1 MGRTANSSRIIGPA
15 KLARLPL
22 VLAVFAVA
30 LILAGEVIASPDG
43 PLTITVTYPT
53 ATTATFTWDNPNN
66 SSGSS
71 KFALYKGTCGVA
83 AEHLSGSGSGLT
95 YTLNTS
101 TWAAGAV
108 RCFRVR
114 FGTASTGYLDTTYFE
129 FTVPG
134 TLQSYTPG
142 TPAVSEF
149 AESGDGRGTA
159 TVFVPVTDASA
170 GATDVALAWT
180 VSPAPADWP
189 TAFYTTLTASER
201 DGTVGVTFDF
211 AGLLMYTAY
220 TVTVKLQGAADSTAG
235 TLTYEPIPE
244 HLRFPAPGILKVTD
258 ETPDNDETASLQV
271 TWSGAPAAPVT
282 GFWLRYNA
290 GDPLTPDAGQ
300 EKNIVRQLPPISR
313 SVGTVDIQVL
323 AYYEEDTEVTYQGQD
338 QTVPSGEIWFTT
350 WSEDY
355 TINIARPSEPGSH
368 VQPKE
373 AAPLVVDT
381 FERLLPVMGIPAEH
395 APNYALLFLFFL
407 TVGAGGFMYV
417 GTGGSPMSATLGGMV
432 AVIIW
437 SGLGWWWFGLPVPM
451 ALLPVVIIILVGG
464 TIVTS
469 RVLA

>member
-1 MGRTANSSRIIGPA
+1 MGRTANRSRIIGPA
-15 KLARLPL
+15 KLL
-22 VLAVFAVA
+22 VLAVFAVT

-43 PLTITVTYPT
+43 PVTITVTYPT

-66 SSGSS
+66 SAGSS

-83 AEHLSGSGSGLT
+83 AEHLSGSGGSFA

-108 RCFRVR
+108 RCFRVW
-114 FGTASTGYLDTTYFE
+114 FGTASTGSLDTTYFE

-201 DGTVGVTFDF
+201 DGTVGVVFNV
-211 AGLLMYTAY
+211 AGLLVYTAY

-235 TLTYEPIPE
+235 TLTYEPLPE
-244 HLRFPAPGILKVTD
+244 HLRFPAPGILTVSD
-258 ETPDNDETASLQV
+258 ETPDNDDTASLQV

-282 GFWLRYNA
+282 GFWLRYNE
-290 GDPLTPDAGQ
+290 GFPLTPNAGQ
-300 EKNIVRQLPPISR
+300 EKNIVRRLPPISR
-313 SVGTVDIQVL
+313 TVGTVEIEVL
-323 AYYEEDTEVTYQGQD
+323 AYYGEDTEVTYQGRD
-338 QTVPSGEIWFTT
+338 QTVPTGDIWFSI
-350 WSEDY
+350 WSKPY
-355 TINIARPSEPGSH
+355 TINISRPSEAGEYVP
-368 VQPKE
+368 PKE
-373 AAPLVVDT
+373 AAPLVVET
-381 FERLLPVMGIPAEH
+381 FEQLLPVMGIPAEH

-407 TVGAGGFMYV
+407 TVGVGGFLYV
-417 GTGGSPMSATLGGMV
+417 TTGGGAMSAALGGMA

-451 ALLPVVIIILVGG
+451 ALVPVVIIILGGG

>member
-1 MGRTANSSRIIGPA
+1 MGRTANSGRIIGPA
-15 KLARLPL
+15 KLLF
-22 VLAVFAVA
+22 LAVFAVA
-30 LILAGEVIASPDG
+30 LTLAGEVIASPDG
-43 PLTITVTYPT
+43 PLTISVTYPT

-66 SSGSS
+66 RSTGTN
-71 KFALYKGTCGVA
+71 FALYKGTCGVA
-83 AEHLSGSGSGLT
+83 ARPVNGGTSGLT
-95 YTLNTS
+95 YTANTS

-108 RCFRVR
+108 YCFRAR
-114 FGTASTGYLDTTYFE
+114 FGAASTGYLDTTDFE
-129 FTVPG
+129 FTFPG

-159 TVFVPVTDASA
+159 TVVVPVTDASA

-180 VSPAPADWP
+180 VSPALADLP
-189 TAFYTTLTASER
+189 PVVYTTLTASER

-211 AGLLMYTAY
+211 AGLSMYTAY
-220 TVTVKLQGAADSTAG
+220 TVSVKLQGAADSTAG
-235 TLTYEPIPE
+235 TLTYKPIPQ
-244 HLRFPAPGILKVTD
+244 HLRFPAPGILTATD
-258 ETPDNDETASLQV
+258 ETPDNDDTASLRV
-271 TWSGAPAAPVT
+271 TWSGAPAGPVT

-290 GDPLTPDAGQ
+290 GDPLTPDSGQ

-323 AYYEEDTEVTYQGQD
+323 AYYKEDTEVTYQGQD
-338 QTVPSGEIWFTT
+338 QTVPTGEHWFTT

-355 TINIARPSEPGSH
+355 TINISRPSEPGSH
-368 VQPKE
+368 VDPKQ
-373 AAPLVVDT
+373 AAPLVVET
-381 FERLLPVMGIPAEH
+381 FEKVLPVMGIPAEH

-407 TVGAGGFMYV
+407 TVGVGGFMYV

-469 RVLA
+469 RVLT